1 LRQNTSQWRDTTL
14 ECSVAHVDQRDQR
27 FDFGFWIAKTS
38 VPHEIPLVMPF
49 PMSRQSTPDIQ
60 LFPAMIHLPSQ
71 LGSIAAITF
80 ALVGTLF
87 PCGLRADAASNEI
100 RLLVRGD
107 DMGMATAVNH
117 ACIESYREGIVRS
130 VEIMVPCPWFLEAV
144 RLLREN
150 PDLDV
155 GVHLTLTSE
164 WENLKWRP
172 LTQAPSLVDANGYFF
187 PMVWPNPNLPP
198 KTSLRE
204 SSWKLAEVEAELRAQ
219 IETALRHLPRIS
231 HLSAHMGFTSL
242 DPAIATVVR
251 TLAREYNLESETGDE
266 PPKRFPGWGRTRSA
280 SERIAHFVQTLES
293 LEPGTHLF
301 VEHPAYDVPEMQ
313 ALGHKGYEDVAT
325 DRAAVT
331 AVFTSPE
338 VKAAIQR
345 NGIRL
350 ISYQDLKHP
359 R

>member
-1 LRQNTSQWRDTTL
+1 MVRL
-14 ECSVAHVDQRDQR
+14 HP
-27 FDFGFWIAKTS
+27 K
-38 VPHEIPLVMPF
+38 
-49 PMSRQSTPDIQ
+49 
-60 LFPAMIHLPSQ
+60 
-71 LGSIAAITF
+71 LGTVAAITL
-80 ALVGTLF
+80 ALLGTLL
-87 PCGLRADAASNEI
+87 PCAPRAQAASNEI

-107 DMGMATAVNH
+107 DMGMATAINH
-117 ACIESYREGIVRS
+117 ACIESYRQGIVRS
-130 VEIMVPCPWFLEAV
+130 VEVMVPCPWFLEAV

-155 GVHLTLTSE
+155 GIHLTLTSE

-172 LTQAPSLVDANGYFF
+172 LTHAPSLVDADGYFF

-204 SSWKLAEVEAELRAQ
+204 SSWTLAEVEAELRAQ

-231 HLSAHMGFTSL
+231 HLSAHMGFASL
-242 DPAIATVVR
+242 DPSIAALVR
-251 TLAREYNLESETGDE
+251 TLAREYNLDTETGEE
-266 PPKRFPGWGRTRSA
+266 PPRRFPGWGGTRSA
-280 SERIAHFVQTLES
+280 SERIAHFVKTLNS
-293 LEPGTHLF
+293 LEAGTYLF
-301 VEHPAYDVPEMQ
+301 IEHPAYDVPEMQ
-313 ALGHKGYEDVAT
+313 ALGHKGYEDVAA

-350 ISYQDLKHP
+350 ISYQDLAARSP
-359 R
+359 TE

>member
-1 LRQNTSQWRDTTL
+1 MVRLHPN
-14 ECSVAHVDQRDQR
+14 
-27 FDFGFWIAKTS
+27 
-38 VPHEIPLVMPF
+38 
-49 PMSRQSTPDIQ
+49 
-60 LFPAMIHLPSQ
+60 
-71 LGSIAAITF
+71 LGSVAAITL
-80 ALVGTLF
+80 ALLGTLL
-87 PCGLRADAASNEI
+87 PCAPRAHAASNEI

-107 DMGMATAVNH
+107 DMGMATAINH

-130 VEIMVPCPWFLEAV
+130 VELMVPCPWFLEAV

-155 GVHLTLTSE
+155 GIHLTLTSE

-172 LTQAPSLVDANGYFF
+172 LTHAPSLVDADGYFF
-187 PMVWPNPNLPP
+187 PMVRPNPNLPP

-204 SSWKLAEVEAELRAQ
+204 SSWTLAEVEAELRAQ
-219 IETALRHLPRIS
+219 IETALRHLPHIS

-242 DPAIATVVR
+242 DPSIAALVR
-251 TLAREYNLESETGDE
+251 TLAREYNVDTETGEE
-266 PPKRFPGWGRTRSA
+266 PPRRFPGWGGTRSA
-280 SERIAHFVQTLES
+280 SERIAHFVKALNS
-293 LEPGTHLF
+293 LEAGTYLF
-301 VEHPAYDVPEMQ
+301 IEHPAYDVPEMQ
-313 ALGHKGYEDVAT
+313 ALGHKGYEDVAA

-350 ISYQDLKHP
+350 ISYQDLAARSP
-359 R
+359 TE

>member
-1 LRQNTSQWRDTTL
+1 MFRLNSRLVT
-14 ECSVAHVDQRDQR
+14 
-27 FDFGFWIAKTS
+27 
-38 VPHEIPLVMPF
+38 IP
-49 PMSRQSTPDIQ
+49 
-60 LFPAMIHLPSQ
+60 
-71 LGSIAAITF
+71 AITL
-80 ALVGTLF
+80 ALLGIVL
-87 PCGLRADAASNEI
+87 PCAPRAHAASNEI

-107 DMGMATAVNH
+107 DMGMATAINH

-144 RLLREN
+144 RLLEEN

-172 LTQAPSLVDANGYFF
+172 LTQAPSLVDADGYFY

-204 SSWKLAEVEAELRAQ
+204 SSWTLAEVEAELRAQ

-231 HLSAHMGFTSL
+231 HLSAHMGFTGL
-242 DPAIATVVR
+242 DPSVAALVR
-251 TLAREYNLESETGDE
+251 TLAKEYNLEAETEGE
-266 PPKRFPGWGRTRSA
+266 PLKRFPGWGRTRSA
-280 SERIAHFVQTLES
+280 TERIAHFVKTLDS
-293 LEPGTHLF
+293 LEPGTYLF
-301 VEHPAYDVPEMQ
+301 IEHPAYDVPEMQ
-313 ALGHKGYEDVAT
+313 ALGHKGYEDVAA

-350 ISYQDLKHP
+350 ISYQDLSP
-359 R
+359 RPPTQ